1 MRSVGKAA
9 KPARDYAAVDYTI
22 RPLTSE
28 DENILWEMLY
38 HAVAAKPGDTP
49 SRDVVQQPELA
60 RYVAGWGR
68 DGDRGFVAHDAES
81 GKPFAAAWL
90 RLPVGEHK
98 GFGYVDEATPELAFA
113 VHPQHRNRGIATSL
127 LTQLVRST
135 PDEAAISLSKAAG
148 NPALRLYER
157 FGFRVVHRSGDVI
170 KMQR

>member
-1 MRSVGKAA
+1 MDFK
-9 KPARDYAAVDYTI
+9 I
-22 RPLTSE
+22 RPLTPD
-28 DENILWEMLY
+28 DESILWDMLY
-38 HAVAAKPGDTP
+38 YAVASTP
-49 SRDVVQQPELA
+49 EAPERDVLQKPELA

-68 DGDRGFVAHDAES
+68 EGDHGFLAHDAES
-81 GKPFAAAWL
+81 GAPFAAAWL

-135 PDEAAISLSKAAG
+135 PDEAAISLSRAAG